1 MILVAISVFP
11 ELRGLSWD
19 VTKTPEFFTISKVS
33 PSGVDIAASLSA
45 YPRWHF
51 SLSYDCLS
59 AGTKGELQK
68 LLGFFLTCR
77 GNAVAFLYRDPC
89 DHKVSRQTFGV
100 GDGRTTHFELCHNIG
115 GFIEPL
121 YDTASET
128 IYAGDI
134 LLDSGYAIH
143 GGIVSFT
150 EAPAAGKR
158 LTWSGDFYYRC
169 RFKES
174 SLEFQNFA
182 FKLWSARSVE
192 FVTSRKVFAS

>member
-1 MILVAISVFP
+1 MATAIFP

-19 VTKTPEFFTISKVS
+19 VTKTPEFFTLSKVS

-51 SLSYDCLS
+51 SLSYECLR
-59 AGTKGELQK
+59 AGAEGELEK
-68 LLGFFLTCR
+68 LLGFFLSCR
-77 GNAVAFLYRDPC
+77 GNAVDFLYRDPS
-89 DHKVSRQTFGV
+89 DYKVSCQTFGV
-100 GDGRTTHFELCHNIG
+100 GDGRTVTFQLCHNIG

-121 YDTASET
+121 CDTVNET
-128 IYAGDI
+128 IYVGDTQK
-134 LLDSGYAIH
+134 DGGYTIRD
-143 GGIVSFT
+143 GIISFI
-150 EAPAAGKR
+150 APPAAGKR

-174 SLEFQNFA
+174 SLEVQNFA

>member
-1 MILVAISVFP
+1 MATAIFP

-19 VTKTPEFFTISKVS
+19 VTKTPEFFTLSKVS

-51 SLSYDCLS
+51 SLSYECLR
-59 AGTKGELQK
+59 AGAEGELEK
-68 LLGFFLTCR
+68 LLGFFLSCR
-77 GNAVAFLYRDPC
+77 GNAVDFLYRDPS
-89 DHKVSRQTFGV
+89 DYKVSCQTFGV
-100 GDGRTTHFELCHNIG
+100 GDGRTATFQLCHNIG

-121 YDTASET
+121 CDTVNEAIYVGDTQKDGGYT
-128 IYAGDI
+128 IRD
-134 LLDSGYAIH
+134 
-143 GGIVSFT
+143 GIISFI
-150 EAPAAGKR
+150 APPAAGKR

-174 SLEFQNFA
+174 SLEVQNFA

>member
-1 MILVAISVFP
+1 MSTAIFP

-19 VTKTPEFFTISKVS
+19 VTKTPEFFTLSKVS

-51 SLSYDCLS
+51 SLSYECLR
-59 AGTKGELQK
+59 AGAEGELEK
-68 LLGFFLTCR
+68 LLGFFLSCR
-77 GNAVAFLYRDPC
+77 GNAVDFLYRDPS
-89 DHKVSRQTFGV
+89 DYKVSCQTFGV
-100 GDGRTTHFELCHNIG
+100 GDGRTVTFQLCHNIG

-121 YDTASET
+121 CDTVNET
-128 IYAGDI
+128 IYVGDTQK
-134 LLDSGYAIH
+134 DGGYTIRD
-143 GGIVSFT
+143 GIISFI
-150 EAPAAGKR
+150 APPAAGKR

-174 SLEFQNFA
+174 SLEVQNFA

>member
-1 MILVAISVFP
+1 MATAIFP

-19 VTKTPEFFTISKVS
+19 VTKTPEFFTLSKVS
-33 PSGVDIAASLSA
+33 PSGVDISAALSS

-51 SLSYDCLS
+51 SLSYECLR
-59 AGTKGELQK
+59 AGAESELEK
-68 LLGFFLTCR
+68 LLGFFLSCR
-77 GNAVAFLYRDPC
+77 GNAVDFLYRDPS
-89 DHKVSRQTFGV
+89 DYKVSCQTFGV
-100 GDGRTTHFELCHNIG
+100 GDGRTVTFQLCHNIG

-121 YDTASET
+121 CDTVNET
-128 IYAGDI
+128 IYVGDTQK
-134 LLDSGYAIH
+134 DGGYTIRD
-143 GGIVSFT
+143 GIISFI
-150 EAPAAGKR
+150 APPAAGKR

-174 SLEFQNFA
+174 SLEVQNFA